1 MWKGKVVCDGEGE
14 CCDGEGC
21 DGEGEGCDNNNNYNE
36 RISRALFHV
45 KHAQLR

>member
-1 MWKGKVVCDGEGE
+1 MIHSAVSEMCGNVDLCL
-14 CCDGEGC
+14 
-21 DGEGEGCDNNNNYNE
+21 NNNNNNNE